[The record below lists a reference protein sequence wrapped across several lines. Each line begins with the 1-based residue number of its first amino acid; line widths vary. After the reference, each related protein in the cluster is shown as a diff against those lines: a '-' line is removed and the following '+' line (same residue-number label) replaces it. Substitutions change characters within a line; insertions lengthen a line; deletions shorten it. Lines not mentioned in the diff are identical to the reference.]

1 MKNIIIY
8 GVTNIRLRREIEYYL
23 SDEYIITGYSDTYY
37 KEDVID
43 QKRYIPSKDI
53 CKEEFDYIVLAAEAE
68 AAQMAIT
75 NYLEELGIERDKIV
89 TPVILL
95 EKQFAGYSYLVNDVC
110 ENCKGDFQ
118 GLIFGLSYSRK
129 GIIKKR
135 LLKPFYDF
143 SRDGMDLY
151 YNMKIYEYALQRQGF
166 PHAAY
171 ALCVFPYYYFNYDMS
186 KSLAQYKTGQI
197 FAMQGLKDWHN
208 YTKCVGGGHKIGNYV
223 ANFKIFGEKYAKFYE
238 SKNYQ
243 PIIREVIHKDD
254 MLVLGKIWHHEY
266 KETVAEN
273 SKLFHEFIALL
284 KGKGMQIVI
293 VVPPMYLKNC
303 REEDKK
309 AVERKKKEFY
319 KNMEQ
324 WQEDGSVV
332 VKDYTNLYEENRE
345 YFYNPDHLNLYGSE
359 RFTEVINRE
368 IIKEIFESR

>member
-1 MKNIIIY
+1 M
-8 GVTNIRLRREIEYYL
+8 
-23 SDEYIITGYSDTYY
+23 
-37 KEDVID
+37 
-43 QKRYIPSKDI
+43 
-53 CKEEFDYIVLAAEAE
+53 
-68 AAQMAIT
+68 
-75 NYLEELGIERDKIV
+75 
-89 TPVILL
+89 
-95 EKQFAGYSYLVNDVC
+95 
-110 ENCKGDFQ
+110 
-118 GLIFGLSYSRK
+118 
-129 GIIKKR
+129 
-135 LLKPFYDF
+135 
-143 SRDGMDLY
+143 
-151 YNMKIYEYALQRQGF
+151 
-166 PHAAY
+166 
-171 ALCVFPYYYFNYDMS
+171 
-186 KSLAQYKTGQI
+186 
-197 FAMQGLKDWHN
+197 
-208 YTKCVGGGHKIGNYV
+208 
-223 ANFKIFGEKYAKFYE
+223 
-238 SKNYQ
+238 
-243 PIIREVIHKDD
+243 
-254 MLVLGKIWHHEY
+254 GKIWHHEY